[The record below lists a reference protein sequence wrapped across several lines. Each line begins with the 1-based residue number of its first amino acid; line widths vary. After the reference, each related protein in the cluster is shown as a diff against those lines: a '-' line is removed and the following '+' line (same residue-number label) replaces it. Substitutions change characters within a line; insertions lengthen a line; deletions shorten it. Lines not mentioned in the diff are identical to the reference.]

1 MRRLNLLAVV
11 AGLMGL
17 CLFIV
22 SCGRGGGSN
31 GQLVGAHPRPTWRTE
46 IPYGMTTV
54 PTGTL
59 VVGQS
64 DQDVNFELSTRPK
77 QVSIGGFYMDITEI
91 TNNEY
96 RQFVQYVVDSIAH
109 TVLQH
114 FKQNDASEEVT
125 SGNPPID
132 WKQKTN
138 LKDPEVQTQLASM
151 YLSQDQWIN
160 GKKEL
165 DVSKLV
171 YKYDYLK
178 MKAAAYAK
186 FNRNKDRRQ
195 YVVTKA
201 VDVYPDTL
209 VWIRDFTYSYN
220 EPFARNYYSHPAFDD
235 YPVVGIRWDQANAF
249 CYWRTHMWN
258 QYRASRGRPMIEDIR
273 LPTGFEWEYAARG
286 GKKNA
291 QYPWGGPYTRN
302 QKGCLLANFKPTRG
316 NYQEDGGFKTVKV
329 DSYFPND
336 YGLYNM
342 AGNVSEWTITA
353 YYENVNTFVH
363 DHNPDIK
370 YDHTK
375 LDNET
380 MKRKEIRGGSWKDV
394 AYYIQ
399 CGQRLYEYSD
409 SAKSYI
415 GFRCITSMLK

>member
-1 MRRLNLLAVV
+1 MKRLSLLS
-11 AGLMGL
+11 LSL
-17 CLFIV
+17 TLFSFVMLIT
-22 SCGRGGGSN
+22 SCGGGGSN
-31 GQLVGAHPRPTWRTE
+31 GQLTGVMNRPGWRTE
-46 IPYGMTTV
+46 VPYGMTAV

-96 RQFVQYVVDSIAH
+96 RQFVQYVIDSNAH
-109 TVLQH
+109 TLLQH
-114 FKQNDASEEVT
+114 FKQDNNAEEVT
-125 SGNPPID
+125 SGNPPLD
-132 WKQKTN
+132 WKQKIDYRN
-138 LKDPEVQTQLASM
+138 PEVQNQLAPM

-165 DVSKLV
+165 DNSKLV
-171 YKYDYLK
+171 FKYEYLK
-178 MKAAAYAK
+178 MKAAAAGK
-186 FNRNKDRRQ
+186 NNRNKDRKQ
-195 YVVTKA
+195 YVVTKV

-235 YPVVGIRWDQANAF
+235 YPVVGVRWDQANAF
-249 CYWRTHMWN
+249 SHWRTEMWN
-258 QYRASRGRPMIEDIR
+258 QYRVSRGRPIIEDIR
-273 LPTGFEWEYAARG
+273 LPSGFEWEYAARG

-302 QKGCLLANFKPTRG
+302 QKGCLMANFKPTRG
-316 NYQEDGGFKTVKV
+316 NYQEDGGFKTVKA

-353 YYENVNTFVH
+353 YYENTNTFVH

-394 AYYIQ
+394 AMYIQ
-399 CGQRLYEYSD
+399 CGQRLYEYAD
-409 SAKSYI
+409 TAKSYV

>member
-1 MRRLNLLAVV
+1 MTIATLLVSFYF
-11 AGLMGL
+11 LL
-17 CLFIV
+17 V
-22 SCGRGGGSN
+22 SCGGSVSN
-31 GQLVGAHPRPTWRTE
+31 GQLIGVQSRPAWRTE

-59 VVGQS
+59 VIGQS

-96 RQFVQYVVDSIAH
+96 RQFVQYVVDSNAH
-109 TVLQH
+109 TILQH
-114 FKQNDASEEVT
+114 FKQNEATEEVS

-132 WKQKTN
+132 WKQKIDMRN
-138 LKDPEVQTQLASM
+138 PEVQTQLAPM

-165 DVSKLV
+165 DFSKLV
-171 YKYDYLK
+171 FKYEYLK
-178 MKAAAYAK
+178 MKAAAAGK
-186 FNRNKDRRQ
+186 NNRNKDRKQ
-195 YVVTKA
+195 YVVTKV

-235 YPVVGIRWDQANAF
+235 YPVVGVRWDQANAF
-249 CYWRTHMWN
+249 SYWRTEMWN
-258 QYRASRGRPMIEDIR
+258 QYRVSRGRPVIEDIR
-273 LPTGFEWEYAARG
+273 LPSEFEWEYAARG

-291 QYPWGGPYTRN
+291 LYPWGGPYTRN

-316 NYQEDGGFKTVKV
+316 NYQEDGGFKTVKA

-342 AGNVSEWTITA
+342 SGNVSEWTITA

-380 MKRKEIRGGSWKDV
+380 MKRKVIRGGSWKDV
-394 AYYIQ
+394 AYFIQ
-399 CGQRLYEYSD
+399 NGTRIYEYSD
-409 SAKSYI
+409 TTKSYI
-415 GFRCITSMLK
+415 GFRCMTSMLK

>member
-1 MRRLNLLAVV
+1 MKRLNLMTIVPLLVSFYS
-11 AGLMGL
+11 LL
-17 CLFIV
+17 V
-22 SCGRGGGSN
+22 SCGGSVSN
-31 GQLVGAHPRPTWRTE
+31 GQLIGVQNRPAWRTE

-59 VVGQS
+59 VIGQS

-96 RQFVQYVVDSIAH
+96 RQFVQYVIDSNAH
-109 TVLQH
+109 TILQH
-114 FKQNDASEEVT
+114 FKQNEASEEVS

-132 WKQKTN
+132 WRQKIDMRN
-138 LKDPEVQTQLASM
+138 PEVQTQLAPM

-165 DVSKLV
+165 DMSKLV
-171 YKYDYLK
+171 FKYEYLK
-178 MKAAAYAK
+178 MKAAAAGK
-186 FNRNKDRRQ
+186 NNRNKDRKQ
-195 YVVTKA
+195 YVVTKV

-235 YPVVGIRWDQANAF
+235 YPVVGVRWDQANAF
-249 CYWRTHMWN
+249 SYWRTEMWN
-258 QYRASRGRPMIEDIR
+258 QYRASRGRPAIEDIR
-273 LPTGFEWEYAARG
+273 LPSEFEWEYAARG

-291 QYPWGGPYTRN
+291 LYPWGGPYTRN

-316 NYQEDGGFKTVKV
+316 NYQEDGGFKTVKA

-342 AGNVSEWTITA
+342 SGNVSEWTITA

-380 MKRKEIRGGSWKDV
+380 MKRKVIRGGSWKDV
-394 AYYIQ
+394 AYFIQ
-399 CGQRLYEYSD
+399 NGTRIFEYSD
-409 SAKSYI
+409 TAKSYV
-415 GFRCITSMLK
+415 GFRCMTSMLK